1 MSDPSIQDQIQQSVD
16 SAVPPGPSQFN
27 GGPIDPNAPP
37 YAPPPNTPGV
47 ASSLPVPSS
56 LQQEPDQRAFHAQV
70 AQEEQQAA
78 AADVAHHA
86 LFGKAIKS
94 MVNSLNGTETRYQA
108 NPQTG
113 EVEEVTVPNKPGQ
126 FFRNLLSGMLVGAAA
141 GAGGE
146 TDKEGRPIPGSRTFT
161 AGFGRGVNAIRQQQQ
176 FQDQQQ
182 YERAQNNLKSGME
195 REKLDDE
202 EVWHSALTAHESVQT
217 ADLLHNMHAADEKT
231 VENHNAASR
240 AYQQSLIDAGAIP
253 AQLNIG
259 NKPVDTTDGNS
270 FVAAYTKD
278 PSIAHAAPGY
288 QRHFI
293 STTDLSEL
301 HYDGEHWVD
310 DSGNPVNL
318 GKHIEIRAY
327 DLPTSTFKTPI
338 QRSGKEINAARRQ
351 KVVDDDKTYSVS
363 PEAMSGLYTLG
374 SKEAAEDA
382 RTSNQRS
389 LANQRDKQNK
399 QIAEVTAKRNEAIA
413 KANHNYYS
421 TINANPANQENATKE
436 RDEALKAADESY
448 QSELKALGIK
458 PNAPAPKIFSPT
470 KWKAAHP
477 NEDVNAAINEAK
489 QQGMTISN

>member
-1 MSDPSIQDQIQQSVD
+1 
-16 SAVPPGPSQFN
+16 
-27 GGPIDPNAPP
+27 
-37 YAPPPNTPGV
+37 
-47 ASSLPVPSS
+47 VPSS
-56 LQQEPDQRAFHAQV
+56 LQPQQESDQRAFHAQV

-78 AADVAHHA
+78 DVAHHA
-86 LFGKAIKS
+86 LFGKAVKS
-94 MVNSLNGTETRYQA
+94 MVHSLEGTQTKYQA

-126 FFRNLLSGMLVGAAA
+126 FFRNLLSGMLLGAAA
-141 GAGGE
+141 GSGGE

-161 AGFGRGVNAIRQQQQ
+161 AGLGRGVNAIRQQQQ
-176 FQDQQQ
+176 SQDQEQ
-182 YERAQNNLKSGME
+182 YKRAQENLKGGME

-202 EVWHSALTAHESVQT
+202 ETWHNAMTAHENVQT
-217 ADLLHNMHAADEKT
+217 ADLLHNMHAADERT

-259 NKPVDTTDGNS
+259 NKLVDTTDGNS

-278 PSIAHAAPGY
+278 PSIAHAPDGY

-301 HYDGEHWVD
+301 HFDGEHWVD
-310 DSGNPVNL
+310 DSGSPVNI
-318 GKHIEIRAY
+318 GKNIVIRAY

-338 QRSGKEINAARRQ
+338 QRTGKEINAARRQ

-382 RTSNQRS
+382 RTRNQRS
-389 LANQRDKQNK
+389 LASQRDKQNK
-399 QIAEVTAKRNEAIA
+399 QVAEVTAKRNEAIA
-413 KANHNYYS
+413 KANHSYYS
-421 TINANPANQENATKE
+421 TINSNPANQENATKE
-436 RDEALKAADESY
+436 REEELMAADESY

-458 PNAPAPKIFSPT
+458 PNAPTPKLFSPT

-477 NEDVNAAINEAK
+477 NEDVNAAIGEAK
-489 QQGMTISN
+489 KQGMTISN